1 MGGRDEPR
9 AVVAVLPARGVASPS
24 FFQTRVA
31 NCPAPFRSERGT
43 RRGADAASARSGEV
57 SERTMPSISE
67 RARAVYMSM
76 PSPPRFSRGSSKSAS
91 TDVAGPIRDA
101 DAPETR
107 ASSDAETRAETPL
120 ASTPHF
126 VAGASLP
133 SHHSRHPSGLSDIT
147 VDSDE
152 GSEGGNETDV
162 SEATAALEAE
172 RDREMYRTMSP
183 SGRTPRRTRASGEE
197 AASTPMG
204 AIDDEL
210 RRLEDVP
217 MISLENFM
225 RFRGGDD
232 AETGSG
238 YESESSLAES
248 LAEPSSFAN
257 DASAYASRPPAS
269 DAAHYDA
276 NTDLDVE
283 EEVDPRVGAAL
294 DEMNDAASGV
304 NDLEKAL
311 ARARRRRR
319 AARSESEKK
328 LEAIRLRVAK
338 SVRNAVPY
346 FHQQA
351 LASTHERNA
360 QDALAQYERAH
371 DAYALARDD
380 VESKMKVWRERSRER
395 SRENGFEAPERL
407 TPSKRADL
415 AAANEAAELTAYVEI
430 SESRDLNVLE
440 ATRTRAENAYGT
452 HIKNATASIDAAL
465 RLKRKLTRTI
475 GKARPYFE
483 AKAMAEGAWDA
494 LDEKVRDAQEDV
506 REGKRRYQRA
516 MAELAR
522 ISEEVHE
529 RREREKAERE
539 AERARAEA
547 EVKRETEAVVS
558 ALVAFALET
567 VIARAEAEA
576 QAAREA
582 AEAAARE
589 AAAREAAEAAAR
601 EAAAREAAEAAARE
615 AAAREKA
622 AREEAEAAQEAARE
636 AAEAVARENAAKEA
650 ADAAAKERVET
661 EAREAAER
669 QVAAREASEREAEEA
684 AARDAAEKEAS
695 AREAVDAADVEAAR
709 RGEAAVA
716 DVSSEETETDESN
729 EALVRSVVA
738 DAVASVAD
746 AATAKANAEANAA
759 ALDFFGLDDAAAPA
773 PAPADDPFES
783 LASLEPAAAAT
794 AVRENGSGV
803 ANAPAPATGSL
814 MDF

>member
-1 MGGRDEPR
+1 
-9 AVVAVLPARGVASPS
+9 
-24 FFQTRVA
+24 
-31 NCPAPFRSERGT
+31 
-43 RRGADAASARSGEV
+43 
-57 SERTMPSISE
+57 MPSISE

-76 PSPPRFSRGSSKSAS
+76 PSPPRFSLGSSKSAS

-162 SEATAALEAE
+162 SEATAEIEAE

-248 LAEPSSFAN
+248 LAESSSAN
-257 DASAYASRPPAS
+257 DASASASRPPAS

-380 VESKMKVWRERSRER
+380 VESKMKVWRER

-615 AAAREKA
+615 KA

-636 AAEAVARENAAKEA
+636 AAEAAAREKAAMDAAEAAARENAANEA

-669 QVAAREASEREAEEA
+669 QVAAREASEREADEA

-773 PAPADDPFES
+773 PADDPFES

-803 ANAPAPATGSL
+803 ANAPVPATGSL

>member
-1 MGGRDEPR
+1 M
-9 AVVAVLPARGVASPS
+9 
-24 FFQTRVA
+24 
-31 NCPAPFRSERGT
+31 
-43 RRGADAASARSGEV
+43 
-57 SERTMPSISE
+57 
-67 RARAVYMSM
+67 YMSM
-76 PSPPRFSRGSSKSAS
+76 PSPPRFSLGSSKSAS
-91 TDVAGPIRDA
+91 TDVAGNGDA

-107 ASSDAETRAETPL
+107 ASSDAETRAETR
-120 ASTPHF
+120 ASITPS
-126 VAGASLP
+126 AGASLP
-133 SHHSRHPSGLSDIT
+133 SHHSRHPSGVSDIT

-248 LAEPSSFAN
+248 LAESSFAN
-257 DASAYASRPPAS
+257 DASAYASRPLAS

-294 DEMNDAASGV
+294 DEMNDAASSV

-311 ARARRRRR
+311 TRARRRRR
-319 AARSESEKK
+319 AARNESEKK

-380 VESKMKVWRERSRER
+380 VESKMKVWRDGRER
-395 SRENGFEAPERL
+395 SRENGFEAHERL

-430 SESRDLNVLE
+430 SESCDLNVLE
-440 ATRTRAENAYGT
+440 AMRTRAENAYGT

-506 REGKRRYQRA
+506 REGKRRYQCA

-547 EVKRETEAVVS
+547 EAKREAEAVVS

-589 AAAREAAEAAAR
+589 AAAREAAEVAAR

-615 AAAREKA
+615 A
-622 AREEAEAAQEAARE
+622 
-636 AAEAVARENAAKEA
+636 AAKEA

-684 AARDAAEKEAS
+684 AARDAAEKEA
-695 AREAVDAADVEAAR
+695 AAKEAEDAADLEAAR

-716 DVSSEETETDESN
+716 DVSSEETATDESN

-759 ALDFFGLDDAAAPA
+759 ALDFFGLEDAAAPA

>member
-1 MGGRDEPR
+1 M
-9 AVVAVLPARGVASPS
+9 
-24 FFQTRVA
+24 
-31 NCPAPFRSERGT
+31 
-43 RRGADAASARSGEV
+43 
-57 SERTMPSISE
+57 
-67 RARAVYMSM
+67 YMSM
-76 PSPPRFSRGSSKSAS
+76 PSPPRFSLGSSKSAS
-91 TDVAGPIRDA
+91 TDVAGNGDA

-107 ASSDAETRAETPL
+107 ASSDAETRAETR
-120 ASTPHF
+120 ASITPS
-126 VAGASLP
+126 AGASLP
-133 SHHSRHPSGLSDIT
+133 SHHSRHPSGVSDIT

-183 SGRTPRRTRASGEE
+183 SGRKPRRTRASGEE

-248 LAEPSSFAN
+248 LAESSFAN
-257 DASAYASRPPAS
+257 DASAYASRPLAS

-311 ARARRRRR
+311 TRARRRRR
-319 AARSESEKK
+319 AARNESEKK

-380 VESKMKVWRERSRER
+380 VESKMKVWRDGRER
-395 SRENGFEAPERL
+395 SRENGFEAHERL

-430 SESRDLNVLE
+430 SESCDLNVLE
-440 ATRTRAENAYGT
+440 AMRTRAENAYGT

-506 REGKRRYQRA
+506 REGKRRYQCA

-547 EVKRETEAVVS
+547 EAKREAEAVVS

-601 EAAAREAAEAAARE
+601 EEAAREAAEAAAREEAAREAAEAAAREKAAREAAEVAAREAAAREAAEAAARE
-615 AAAREKA
+615 A
-622 AREEAEAAQEAARE
+622 
-636 AAEAVARENAAKEA
+636 AAKEA

-684 AARDAAEKEAS
+684 AARDAAEKEA
-695 AREAVDAADVEAAR
+695 AAKEAEDAADLEAAR

-716 DVSSEETETDESN
+716 DVSSEETATDESN

>member
-1 MGGRDEPR
+1 M
-9 AVVAVLPARGVASPS
+9 
-24 FFQTRVA
+24 
-31 NCPAPFRSERGT
+31 
-43 RRGADAASARSGEV
+43 
-57 SERTMPSISE
+57 
-67 RARAVYMSM
+67 YMSM
-76 PSPPRFSRGSSKSAS
+76 PSPPRFSLGSSKSAS
-91 TDVAGPIRDA
+91 TDVAGNGDA

-107 ASSDAETRAETPL
+107 ASSDAETRAETR
-120 ASTPHF
+120 ASITPS
-126 VAGASLP
+126 AGASLP
-133 SHHSRHPSGLSDIT
+133 SHHSRHPSGVSDIT

-248 LAEPSSFAN
+248 LAESSSFAN
-257 DASAYASRPPAS
+257 DASADASRPLAS

-294 DEMNDAASGV
+294 DEMNDAASSV

-311 ARARRRRR
+311 TRARRRRR
-319 AARSESEKK
+319 AARNESEKK

-380 VESKMKVWRERSRER
+380 VESKMKVWRDGRERSRENG
-395 SRENGFEAPERL
+395 ENGFEAPERL

-430 SESRDLNVLE
+430 SESCDLNVLE
-440 ATRTRAENAYGT
+440 AMRTRAENAYGT

-506 REGKRRYQRA
+506 REGKRRYQCA

-547 EVKRETEAVVS
+547 EAKREAEAVVS

-582 AEAAARE
+582 AEAAARD

-601 EAAAREAAEAAARE
+601 EEAAREAAEAAAREKAAREAAEVAARESAAREAAEAAARE
-615 AAAREKA
+615 A
-622 AREEAEAAQEAARE
+622 
-636 AAEAVARENAAKEA
+636 AAKEA

-684 AARDAAEKEAS
+684 AARDAAEKEA
-695 AREAVDAADVEAAR
+695 AAKEAEDAADLEAAR

-716 DVSSEETETDESN
+716 DVSSEETATDESN
-729 EALVRSVVA
+729 EALVHSVVA

-773 PAPADDPFES
+773 PGPAADPVES
-783 LASLEPAAAAT
+783 RASLEPAAAAT

>member
-1 MGGRDEPR
+1 M
-9 AVVAVLPARGVASPS
+9 
-24 FFQTRVA
+24 
-31 NCPAPFRSERGT
+31 
-43 RRGADAASARSGEV
+43 
-57 SERTMPSISE
+57 
-67 RARAVYMSM
+67 YMSM
-76 PSPPRFSRGSSKSAS
+76 PSPPRFSLGSSKSAS
-91 TDVAGPIRDA
+91 TDVAGNGDA

-107 ASSDAETRAETPL
+107 ASSDAETRAETR
-120 ASTPHF
+120 ASITPS
-126 VAGASLP
+126 AGASLP
-133 SHHSRHPSGLSDIT
+133 SHHSRHPSGVSDIT

-183 SGRTPRRTRASGEE
+183 SGRKPRRTRASGEE

-248 LAEPSSFAN
+248 LAESSFAN
-257 DASAYASRPPAS
+257 DASAYASRPLAS

-311 ARARRRRR
+311 TRARRRRR
-319 AARSESEKK
+319 AARNESEKK

-380 VESKMKVWRERSRER
+380 VESKMKVWRDGRER
-395 SRENGFEAPERL
+395 SRENGFEAHERL

-430 SESRDLNVLE
+430 SESCDLNVLE
-440 ATRTRAENAYGT
+440 AMRTRAENAYGT

-506 REGKRRYQRA
+506 REGKRRYQCA

-547 EVKRETEAVVS
+547 EAKREAEAVVS

-601 EAAAREAAEAAARE
+601 EEAAREAAEAAAREKAAREAAEVAAREAAAREAAEAAARE
-615 AAAREKA
+615 A
-622 AREEAEAAQEAARE
+622 
-636 AAEAVARENAAKEA
+636 AAKEA

-684 AARDAAEKEAS
+684 AARDAAEKEA
-695 AREAVDAADVEAAR
+695 AAKEAEDAADLEAAR

-716 DVSSEETETDESN
+716 DVSSEETATDESN

>member
-1 MGGRDEPR
+1 M
-9 AVVAVLPARGVASPS
+9 
-24 FFQTRVA
+24 
-31 NCPAPFRSERGT
+31 
-43 RRGADAASARSGEV
+43 
-57 SERTMPSISE
+57 
-67 RARAVYMSM
+67 YMSM
-76 PSPPRFSRGSSKSAS
+76 PSPPRFSLGSSKSAS
-91 TDVAGPIRDA
+91 TDVAGNGDA

-107 ASSDAETRAETPL
+107 ASSDAETRAETR
-120 ASTPHF
+120 ASITPS
-126 VAGASLP
+126 AGASLP
-133 SHHSRHPSGLSDIT
+133 SHHSRHPSGVSDIT

-183 SGRTPRRTRASGEE
+183 SGRKPRRTRASGEE

-248 LAEPSSFAN
+248 SAAGADAEP
-257 DASAYASRPPAS
+257 
-269 DAAHYDA
+269 AAPREDDSQTHYDK
-276 NTDLDVE
+276 NTDLEVE

-294 DEMNDAASGV
+294 DEMNDAMSRV

-311 ARARRRRR
+311 VRARRRRR
-319 AARSESEKK
+319 ASRGESEKT
-328 LEAIRLRVAK
+328 LETIRLRVAK

-380 VESKMKVWRERSRER
+380 VESKMKVWRDGRER
-395 SRENGFEAPERL
+395 SRENGFEAHERL

-430 SESRDLNVLE
+430 SESCDLNVLE
-440 ATRTRAENAYGT
+440 AMRTRAENAYGT

-506 REGKRRYQRA
+506 REGKRRYQCA

-547 EVKRETEAVVS
+547 EAKREAEAVVS

-601 EAAAREAAEAAARE
+601 EEAAREAAEAAAREEAAREAAEAAAREEAAREAAEAAAREEAAREAAEAAAREKAAREAAEVAAREAAAREAAEAAARE
-615 AAAREKA
+615 A
-622 AREEAEAAQEAARE
+622 
-636 AAEAVARENAAKEA
+636 AAKEA

-684 AARDAAEKEAS
+684 AARDAAEKEA
-695 AREAVDAADVEAAR
+695 AAKEAEDAADLEAAR

-716 DVSSEETETDESN
+716 DVSSEETATDESN

>member
-1 MGGRDEPR
+1 M
-9 AVVAVLPARGVASPS
+9 
-24 FFQTRVA
+24 
-31 NCPAPFRSERGT
+31 
-43 RRGADAASARSGEV
+43 
-57 SERTMPSISE
+57 
-67 RARAVYMSM
+67 YMSM
-76 PSPPRFSRGSSKSAS
+76 PSPPRFSLGSSKSAS
-91 TDVAGPIRDA
+91 TDVAGNGDA

-107 ASSDAETRAETPL
+107 ASSDAETRAETR
-120 ASTPHF
+120 ASITPS
-126 VAGASLP
+126 AGASLP
-133 SHHSRHPSGLSDIT
+133 SHHSRHPSGVSDIT

-248 LAEPSSFAN
+248 LAESSFAN
-257 DASAYASRPPAS
+257 DASAYASRPLAS

-311 ARARRRRR
+311 TRARRRRR
-319 AARSESEKK
+319 AARNESEKK

-380 VESKMKVWRERSRER
+380 VESKMKVWRDGRER
-395 SRENGFEAPERL
+395 SRENGFEAHERL

-430 SESRDLNVLE
+430 SESCDLNVLE
-440 ATRTRAENAYGT
+440 AMRTRAENAYGT

-506 REGKRRYQRA
+506 REGKRRYQCA

-547 EVKRETEAVVS
+547 EAKREAEAVVS

-601 EAAAREAAEAAARE
+601 EEAAREAAEAAAREEAAREAAEAAAREKAAREAAEVAAREAAAREAAEAAARE
-615 AAAREKA
+615 A
-622 AREEAEAAQEAARE
+622 
-636 AAEAVARENAAKEA
+636 AAKEA

-684 AARDAAEKEAS
+684 AARDAAEKEA
-695 AREAVDAADVEAAR
+695 AAKEAEDAADLEAAR

-716 DVSSEETETDESN
+716 DVSSEETATDESN

-759 ALDFFGLDDAAAPA
+759 ALDFFGLEDAAAPA

-783 LASLEPAAAAT
+783 LASLEPAAAAM

>member
-1 MGGRDEPR
+1 M
-9 AVVAVLPARGVASPS
+9 
-24 FFQTRVA
+24 
-31 NCPAPFRSERGT
+31 
-43 RRGADAASARSGEV
+43 
-57 SERTMPSISE
+57 
-67 RARAVYMSM
+67 YMSM
-76 PSPPRFSRGSSKSAS
+76 PSPPRFSLGSSKSAS
-91 TDVAGPIRDA
+91 TDVAGNGDA

-107 ASSDAETRAETPL
+107 ASSDAETRAETR
-120 ASTPHF
+120 ASITPS
-126 VAGASLP
+126 AGASLP
-133 SHHSRHPSGLSDIT
+133 SHHSRHPSGVSDIT

-248 LAEPSSFAN
+248 LAESSFAN
-257 DASAYASRPPAS
+257 DASAYASRPLAS

-311 ARARRRRR
+311 TRARRRRR
-319 AARSESEKK
+319 AARNESEKK

-380 VESKMKVWRERSRER
+380 VESKMKVWRDGRER
-395 SRENGFEAPERL
+395 SRENGFEAHERL

-430 SESRDLNVLE
+430 SESCNLNVLE
-440 ATRTRAENAYGT
+440 AMRTRAENAYGT

-506 REGKRRYQRA
+506 REGKRRYQCA

-547 EVKRETEAVVS
+547 EAKREAEAVVS

-601 EAAAREAAEAAARE
+601 EEAAREAAEAAAREEAAREAAEAAAREKAAREAAEVAAREAAAREAAEAAARE
-615 AAAREKA
+615 A
-622 AREEAEAAQEAARE
+622 
-636 AAEAVARENAAKEA
+636 AAKEA

-684 AARDAAEKEAS
+684 AARDAAEKEA
-695 AREAVDAADVEAAR
+695 AAKEAEDAADLEAAR

-716 DVSSEETETDESN
+716 DVSSEETATDESN

>member
-1 MGGRDEPR
+1 M
-9 AVVAVLPARGVASPS
+9 
-24 FFQTRVA
+24 
-31 NCPAPFRSERGT
+31 
-43 RRGADAASARSGEV
+43 
-57 SERTMPSISE
+57 
-67 RARAVYMSM
+67 YMSM
-76 PSPPRFSRGSSKSAS
+76 PSPPRFSLGSSKSAS
-91 TDVAGPIRDA
+91 TDVAGNGDA

-107 ASSDAETRAETPL
+107 ASSDAETRAETR
-120 ASTPHF
+120 ASITPS
-126 VAGASLP
+126 AGASLP
-133 SHHSRHPSGLSDIT
+133 SHHSRHPSGVSDIT

-183 SGRTPRRTRASGEE
+183 SGRKPRRTRASGEE

-248 LAEPSSFAN
+248 LAESSFAN
-257 DASAYASRPPAS
+257 DASAYASRPLAS

-311 ARARRRRR
+311 TRARRRRR
-319 AARSESEKK
+319 AARNESEKK

-380 VESKMKVWRERSRER
+380 VESKMKVWRDGRER
-395 SRENGFEAPERL
+395 SRENGFEAHERL

-430 SESRDLNVLE
+430 SESCDLNVLE
-440 ATRTRAENAYGT
+440 AMRTRAENAYGT

-506 REGKRRYQRA
+506 REGKRRYQCA

-547 EVKRETEAVVS
+547 EAKREAEAVVS

-601 EAAAREAAEAAARE
+601 EEAAREAAEAAAREEAAREAAEAAAREKAAREAAEAAAREEAAREAAEAAAREKAAREAAEVAAREAAAREAAEAAARE
-615 AAAREKA
+615 A
-622 AREEAEAAQEAARE
+622 
-636 AAEAVARENAAKEA
+636 AAKEA

-684 AARDAAEKEAS
+684 AARDAAEKEA
-695 AREAVDAADVEAAR
+695 AAKEAEDAADLEAAR

-716 DVSSEETETDESN
+716 DVSSEETATDESN

-759 ALDFFGLDDAAAPA
+759 ALDFFGLEDAAAPA

>member
-1 MGGRDEPR
+1 
-9 AVVAVLPARGVASPS
+9 
-24 FFQTRVA
+24 
-31 NCPAPFRSERGT
+31 
-43 RRGADAASARSGEV
+43 
-57 SERTMPSISE
+57 
-67 RARAVYMSM
+67 
-76 PSPPRFSRGSSKSAS
+76 
-91 TDVAGPIRDA
+91 
-101 DAPETR
+101 
-107 ASSDAETRAETPL
+107 
-120 ASTPHF
+120 
-126 VAGASLP
+126 
-133 SHHSRHPSGLSDIT
+133 
-147 VDSDE
+147 
-152 GSEGGNETDV
+152 
-162 SEATAALEAE
+162 
-172 RDREMYRTMSP
+172 
-183 SGRTPRRTRASGEE
+183 
-197 AASTPMG
+197 
-204 AIDDEL
+204 
-210 RRLEDVP
+210 
-217 MISLENFM
+217 M

-283 EEVDPRVGAAL
+283 EAVDPRVGAAL

-319 AARSESEKK
+319 AARSESEKN

-380 VESKMKVWRERSRER
+380 VESKMKVWRDGRER
-395 SRENGFEAPERL
+395 SRENGFEAPPQRL

-430 SESRDLNVLE
+430 SESCDLNVLE
-440 ATRTRAENAYGT
+440 AMRTRAENAYGT

-539 AERARAEA
+539 A
-547 EVKRETEAVVS
+547 
-558 ALVAFALET
+558 
-567 VIARAEAEA
+567 
-576 QAAREA
+576 
-582 AEAAARE
+582 
-589 AAAREAAEAAAR
+589 
-601 EAAAREAAEAAARE
+601 
-615 AAAREKA
+615 
-622 AREEAEAAQEAARE
+622 
-636 AAEAVARENAAKEA
+636 
-650 ADAAAKERVET
+650 
-661 EAREAAER
+661 
-669 QVAAREASEREAEEA
+669 
-684 AARDAAEKEAS
+684 
-695 AREAVDAADVEAAR
+695 
-709 RGEAAVA
+709 
-716 DVSSEETETDESN
+716 
-729 EALVRSVVA
+729 
-738 DAVASVAD
+738 
-746 AATAKANAEANAA
+746 
-759 ALDFFGLDDAAAPA
+759 
-773 PAPADDPFES
+773 
-783 LASLEPAAAAT
+783 
-794 AVRENGSGV
+794 
-803 ANAPAPATGSL
+803 
-814 MDF
+814 

>member
-1 MGGRDEPR
+1 M
-9 AVVAVLPARGVASPS
+9 
-24 FFQTRVA
+24 
-31 NCPAPFRSERGT
+31 
-43 RRGADAASARSGEV
+43 
-57 SERTMPSISE
+57 
-67 RARAVYMSM
+67 YMSM
-76 PSPPRFSRGSSKSAS
+76 PSPPRFSLGSSKSAS
-91 TDVAGPIRDA
+91 TDVAGNGDA

-107 ASSDAETRAETPL
+107 ASSDAETRAETR
-120 ASTPHF
+120 ASITPS
-126 VAGASLP
+126 AGASLP
-133 SHHSRHPSGLSDIT
+133 SHHSRHPSGVSDIT

-248 LAEPSSFAN
+248 LAESSFAN
-257 DASAYASRPPAS
+257 DASAYASRPLAS

-311 ARARRRRR
+311 TRARRRRR
-319 AARSESEKK
+319 AARNESEKK

-380 VESKMKVWRERSRER
+380 VESKMKVWRDGRER
-395 SRENGFEAPERL
+395 SRENGFEAHERL

-415 AAANEAAELTAYVEI
+415 AGANEAAELTAYVEI
-430 SESRDLNVLE
+430 SESCDLNVLE
-440 ATRTRAENAYGT
+440 AMRTRAENAYGT

-506 REGKRRYQRA
+506 REGKRRYQCA

-547 EVKRETEAVVS
+547 EAKREAEAVVS

-601 EAAAREAAEAAARE
+601 EEAAREAAEAAARE
-615 AAAREKA
+615 
-622 AREEAEAAQEAARE
+622 EAAR
-636 AAEAVARENAAKEA
+636 AES
-650 ADAAAKERVET
+650 AAKERAEVEARNADEARAT
-661 EAREAAER
+661 AREAE
-669 QVAAREASEREAEEA
+669 EREAEKA
-684 AARDAAEKEAS
+684 TAL
-695 AREAVDAADVEAAR
+695 EAAR
-709 RGEAAVA
+709 RSEAAVE
-716 DVSSEETETDESN
+716 DVPSEETETDASD
-729 EALVRSVVA
+729 EALVRSIVA

-746 AATAKANAEANAA
+746 AAAAEASAEANAA
-759 ALDFFGLDDAAAPA
+759 AMDFFGLADAPA
-773 PAPADDPFES
+773 PAPSPAHDPFAA
-783 LASLEPAAAAT
+783 LASLEPASATTAALDT
-794 AVRENGSGV
+794 GSGD
-803 ANAPAPATGSL
+803 ANAQALASGSL

>member
-1 MGGRDEPR
+1 M
-9 AVVAVLPARGVASPS
+9 
-24 FFQTRVA
+24 
-31 NCPAPFRSERGT
+31 
-43 RRGADAASARSGEV
+43 
-57 SERTMPSISE
+57 
-67 RARAVYMSM
+67 YMSM
-76 PSPPRFSRGSSKSAS
+76 PSPPRFSLGSSKSAS
-91 TDVAGPIRDA
+91 TDVAGNGDA

-107 ASSDAETRAETPL
+107 ASSDAETRAETR
-120 ASTPHF
+120 ASITPS
-126 VAGASLP
+126 AGASLP
-133 SHHSRHPSGLSDIT
+133 SHHSRHPSGVSDIT

-248 LAEPSSFAN
+248 LAESSFAN
-257 DASAYASRPPAS
+257 DASAYASRPLAS

-311 ARARRRRR
+311 TRARRRRR
-319 AARSESEKK
+319 AARNESEKK

-380 VESKMKVWRERSRER
+380 VESKMKVWRDGRER

-430 SESRDLNVLE
+430 SESCDLNVLE
-440 ATRTRAENAYGT
+440 AMRTRAENAYGT

-506 REGKRRYQRA
+506 REGKRRYQCA

-547 EVKRETEAVVS
+547 EAKREDEAVVS

-601 EAAAREAAEAAARE
+601 EEAAREAAEAAAREEAAREAAEVAAREAAAREAAEAAARE
-615 AAAREKA
+615 E
-622 AREEAEAAQEAARE
+622 
-636 AAEAVARENAAKEA
+636 AAKEA

-669 QVAAREASEREAEEA
+669 QA
-684 AARDAAEKEAS
+684 AARDAAEKEA
-695 AREAVDAADVEAAR
+695 AAKEAEDAADLEAAR

-716 DVSSEETETDESN
+716 DVSSEETATDESN

-759 ALDFFGLDDAAAPA
+759 ALDFFGLEDAAAPA

>member
-1 MGGRDEPR
+1 MEP
-9 AVVAVLPARGVASPS
+9 
-24 FFQTRVA
+24 
-31 NCPAPFRSERGT
+31 ERGT
-43 RRGADAASARSGEV
+43 RRGADAASVSSGEV
-57 SERTMPSISE
+57 SEVTMPSMSE
-67 RARAVYMSM
+67 RARAMYMSM
-76 PSPPRFSRGSSKSAS
+76 PSPPSFSLGSSKSKS
-91 TDVAGPIRDA
+91 NGVAGNGDA

-107 ASSDAETRAETPL
+107 ASSDAETRA
-120 ASTPHF
+120 STPPLT
-126 VAGASLP
+126 GASA
-133 SHHSRHPSGLSDIT
+133 SHHSRHPSGVSDIT

-248 LAEPSSFAN
+248 LAESSFAN
-257 DASAYASRPPAS
+257 DASAYASRPLAS

-360 QDALAQYERAH
+360 QDALAQYEKAH
-371 DAYALARDD
+371 DAYALARDE
-380 VESKMKVWRERSRER
+380 VEARMKVWRE
-395 SRENGFEAPERL
+395 ENGFSADDASRGDGPADHDTL

-415 AAANEAAELTAYVEI
+415 AAAREAAELTAYVAV
-430 SESRDLNVLE
+430 SETCDLNDLE
-440 ATRTRAENAYGT
+440 AMRKRAENAYGK
-452 HIKNATASIDAAL
+452 HIKNATASMNAAL

-475 GKARPYFE
+475 EKARPYFE

-494 LDEKVRDAQEDV
+494 LDEQVRDAQEDV
-506 REGKRRYQRA
+506 REGKKRYQRA

-529 RREREKAERE
+529 RREKEKAERE
-539 AERARAEA
+539 AERARTESEA
-547 EVKRETEAVVS
+547 ERETEAVVS
-558 ALVAFALET
+558 ALVAFALQT
-567 VIARAEAEA
+567 VTKRAEA
-576 QAAREA
+576 
-582 AEAAARE
+582 
-589 AAAREAAEAAAR
+589 
-601 EAAAREAAEAAARE
+601 
-615 AAAREKA
+615 
-622 AREEAEAAQEAARE
+622 
-636 AAEAVARENAAKEA
+636 
-650 ADAAAKERVET
+650 DAAL
-661 EAREAAER
+661 
-669 QVAAREASEREAEEA
+669 
-684 AARDAAEKEAS
+684 
-695 AREAVDAADVEAAR
+695 VDGPRRGLDVEAAVVLVDGDLVHED
-709 RGEAAVA
+709 RG
-716 DVSSEETETDESN
+716 
-729 EALVRSVVA
+729 L
-738 DAVASVAD
+738 
-746 AATAKANAEANAA
+746 AA
-759 ALDFFGLDDAAAPA
+759 APRRAWRRPGVGVDAERVYLGLGLDDGV
-773 PAPADDPFES
+773 E
-783 LASLEPAAAAT
+783 LLECGLGGGHGGQD
-794 AVRENGSGV
+794 RGV
-803 ANAPAPATGSL
+803 EGGGVGRL
-814 MDF
+814 GLVHGRCR

>member
-1 MGGRDEPR
+1 M
-9 AVVAVLPARGVASPS
+9 
-24 FFQTRVA
+24 
-31 NCPAPFRSERGT
+31 
-43 RRGADAASARSGEV
+43 
-57 SERTMPSISE
+57 
-67 RARAVYMSM
+67 YMSM
-76 PSPPRFSRGSSKSAS
+76 PSPPRFSLGSSKSAS
-91 TDVAGPIRDA
+91 TDVAGNGDA

-107 ASSDAETRAETPL
+107 ASSDAETRAETR
-120 ASTPHF
+120 ASITPS
-126 VAGASLP
+126 AGASLP
-133 SHHSRHPSGLSDIT
+133 SHHSRHPSGVSDIT

-183 SGRTPRRTRASGEE
+183 SGRKPRRTRASGEE

-248 LAEPSSFAN
+248 LAESSFAN
-257 DASAYASRPPAS
+257 DASAYASRPLAS

-311 ARARRRRR
+311 TRARRRRR
-319 AARSESEKK
+319 AARNESEKK

-380 VESKMKVWRERSRER
+380 VESKMKVWRDGRER
-395 SRENGFEAPERL
+395 SRENGFEAHERL

-430 SESRDLNVLE
+430 SESCDLNVLE
-440 ATRTRAENAYGT
+440 AMRTRAENAYGT

-506 REGKRRYQRA
+506 REGKRRYQCA

-547 EVKRETEAVVS
+547 EAKREAEAVVS

-601 EAAAREAAEAAARE
+601 EEAAREAAEAAAREEAAREAAEAAAREEAAREAAEAAAREEAAREAAEAAAREKAAREAAEAAAREEAAREAAEAAAREKAAREAAEVAAREAAAREAAEAAARE
-615 AAAREKA
+615 A
-622 AREEAEAAQEAARE
+622 
-636 AAEAVARENAAKEA
+636 AAKEA

-684 AARDAAEKEAS
+684 AARDAAEKEA
-695 AREAVDAADVEAAR
+695 AAKEAEDAADLEAAR

-716 DVSSEETETDESN
+716 DVSSEETATDESN